1 MTKDVSGET
10 ADAEHQLFKTRL
22 DKEGNTIETEK
33 VKELNLAKNRDSRD
47 AENGEL
53 EKCGSCYGAE
63 SETHKCCQTCED
75 VLSAYREKGWGV
87 DDPRKFEQ
95 CEKGKNHTFL
105 HGKLN
110 IFRGIRWRRFRC
122 NKG

>member
-1 MTKDVSGET
+1 MLTCGDGVVKSVNDKVMLDVSGET

-22 DKEGNTIETEK
+22 DKDGNTIETEK
-33 VKELNLAKNRDSRD
+33 VKELNLAKNRDSRE
-47 AENGEL
+47 AEEI

-87 DDPRKFEQ
+87 EDPRKFEQ
-95 CEKGKNHTFL
+95 CEKGKEIMDFL
-105 HGKLN
+105 G
-110 IFRGIRWRRFRC
+110 W
-122 NKG
+122 

>member
-22 DKEGNTIETEK
+22 DKGGNTIETEK

-53 EKCGSCYGAE
+53 EK
-63 SETHKCCQTCED
+63 
-75 VLSAYREKGWGV
+75 
-87 DDPRKFEQ
+87 
-95 CEKGKNHTFL
+95 
-105 HGKLN
+105 
-110 IFRGIRWRRFRC
+110 RC
-122 NKG
+122 

>member
-1 MTKDVSGET
+1 MLDVSGET

-22 DKEGNTIETEK
+22 DKDGNTIETEK
-33 VKELNLAKNRDSRD
+33 VKELNLAKNRDSRE
-47 AENGEL
+47 AE

-87 DDPRKFEQ
+87 EDPRKFEQ
-95 CEKGKNHTFL
+95 CEKGK
-105 HGKLN
+105 K
-110 IFRGIRWRRFRC
+110 RWFSSSRDVVQ
-122 NKG
+122 